1 MPKKGKSDE
10 RIVIMKA
17 RLPREYQNNNTN
29 MNAMVKKAQKMQ
41 EDIARVQEELE
52 QKEFT
57 KQVGGGALELV
68 MTGDKQLKS
77 VTLKPE
83 AVDPDDIEM
92 LQDLI
97 MSGVNEI
104 LKEVDEY
111 GASEMEKVT
120 GGVSFPGFI

>member
-1 MPKKGKSDE
+1 
-10 RIVIMKA
+10 MKA
-17 RLPREYQNNNTN
+17 RLPKEYQNATPK
-29 MNAMVKKAQKMQ
+29 MNQMVKKAQKMQ
-41 EDIARVQEELE
+41 EDIAKVQEELE
-52 QKEFT
+52 TKEFT

-83 AVDPDDIEM
+83 VVDPEDIEM

-97 MSGVNEI
+97 ISGVNEI
-104 LKEVDEY
+104 LKEVDDY

>member
-1 MPKKGKSDE
+1 
-10 RIVIMKA
+10 MKA
-17 RLPREYQNNNTN
+17 RLPKEYQNAAPN

-41 EDIARVQEELE
+41 EDMEKVQEELAV
-52 QKEFT
+52 KEFT

-83 AVDPDDIEM
+83 VVDPDDIEM

-97 MSGVNEI
+97 ITAVNDVIKKVDDANNAKMSK
-104 LKEVDEY
+104 L
-111 GASEMEKVT
+111 T
-120 GGVSFPGFI
+120 GGLNIPGLF

>member
-1 MPKKGKSDE
+1 
-10 RIVIMKA
+10 MKA